1 MIGVQSPDPSPNSPA
16 ARPPD
21 GLPELQAGAHLSP
34 EDGACLME
42 YVSVLSGA
50 PFNDHPRCTDPTL
63 GALARLVNDSCSDAR
78 RPLLTAFAPLLAA
91 AAPVDAC
98 RTAAI
103 VRAVVRT
110 ASVAAGD
117 TPLRRR
123 LRHVEGRNERVR
135 GDGPMAVVARR
146 LDPLYRRGPGRRHLE
161 ASVAALHALPE
172 PQRDAALIATLNA
185 ALAAAVPTSPGSSTH
200 ADRPGPAG
208 RPRPSAL
215 VLDG

>member
-1 MIGVQSPDPSPNSPA
+1 
-16 ARPPD
+16 
-21 GLPELQAGAHLSP
+21 
-34 EDGACLME
+34 ME
-42 YVSVLSGA
+42 YVSVLTGA

-63 GALARLVNDSCSDAR
+63 AAVARLVNDSCSDAR

-103 VRAVVRT
+103 VRTVVRT

-117 TPLRRR
+117 TALRRR
-123 LRHVEGRNERVR
+123 VRHVERRHERVS

-172 PQRDAALIATLNA
+172 AQRDAALIAVLTV
-185 ALAAAVPTSPGSSTH
+185 ALAAAVPASPGSSTRV
-200 ADRPGPAG
+200 DRPGPA
-208 RPRPSAL
+208 RLPRRRAL

>member
-1 MIGVQSPDPSPNSPA
+1 MIGAESPELSPA

-21 GLPELQAGAHLSP
+21 GIPELHAGAHLSP

-50 PFNDHPRCTDPTL
+50 RFTDHPRCTDPTL
-63 GALARLVNDSCSDAR
+63 GAVARLVNDSCSDAG
-78 RPLLTAFAPLLAA
+78 RPLLAAFAPLLAA
-91 AAPVDAC
+91 APPGGVC
-98 RTAAI
+98 RTSAI

-110 ASVAAGD
+110 ASGAAGD
-117 TPLRRR
+117 TVLRRR
-123 LRHVEGRNERVR
+123 LGRVERRHERVR
-135 GDGPMAVVARR
+135 GDGPMAAVARR

-172 PQRDAALIATLNA
+172 PRRDAALIATLTA
-185 ALAAAVPTSPGSSTH
+185 AVAAAVPVSPRSSTDV
-200 ADRPGPAG
+200 DRPGTIRPA
-208 RPRPSAL
+208 RPDAL